1 VLVSA
6 PRRND
11 LFHKGLALIFTI
23 RKKFAMARAP
33 SPAREARALPIFHS
47 TLINMEPLSI
57 SKIAHLATGQLVHG
71 DGEALVSRIST
82 DSRTLQPG
90 DLFVPLRG
98 ENFDG
103 HRFVEQASERGAIG
117 AMVEENWKG
126 AMPKNFALIR
136 VPDTL
141 VAYQTLAANYRKSLL
156 LKVIAI
162 TGSNGKTSTKDF
174 VAATLARRFR
184 VTKTEGNFNNHVG
197 LPQTMLAA
205 NSNDEIAV
213 WEIGM
218 NHPGEIAA
226 LAKLAAPDAAII
238 TNVGL
243 AHIEFMGSRDAIA
256 LEKGALAEAVGADGT
271 VILNAD
277 DPFSQKIAERT
288 AAKVVFAGV
297 ENGTVRASEVTQS
310 STGCEFTILEGAHRC
325 RAQLPVPGI
334 HMVQNAMLAVAA
346 GRAFGLSLEEC
357 AAGLASTPL
366 TKARLQIKEINGIQ
380 FIDDSYNANPDSMKA
395 ALRTLIELDAEGRR
409 IAVLGEMGEL
419 GKESDRGHREVGEAA
434 AALGVDELIAVG
446 ETGAAIARA
455 AQKAGL
461 EKSASVASPEAAA
474 ERLGE
479 VASPGDLILVK
490 GSRTARMERVLEA
503 FAKPQSTAEVSP

>member
-1 VLVSA
+1 MEPHSFFQIAQLA
-6 PRRND
+6 
-11 LFHKGLALIFTI
+11 KGL
-23 RKKFAMARAP
+23 
-33 SPAREARALPIFHS
+33 
-47 TLINMEPLSI
+47 
-57 SKIAHLATGQLVHG
+57 LVQG
-71 DGEALVSRIST
+71 DGEMTISRIST

-103 HRFVEQASERGAIG
+103 HRFVEQASERGAAG
-117 AMVEENWKG
+117 AMVEEKWTG
-126 AMPKNFALIR
+126 TTPKQFALIR

-141 VAYQTLAANYRKSLL
+141 VGYQNLAANYRKSLPI
-156 LKVIAI
+156 KVIAI

-174 VAATLARRFR
+174 VAATLSRRFR

-197 LPQTMLAA
+197 LPQTMLEA
-205 NSNDEIAV
+205 SSTDEIGV

-226 LAKLAAPDAAII
+226 LAHVAAPDVAII

-243 AHIEFMGSRDAIA
+243 AHIEFMGSREAIA
-256 LEKGALAEAVGADGT
+256 REKGALAEAVGADGT
-271 VILNAD
+271 AILNAD
-277 DPFSQKIAERT
+277 DPFSEGIAQRT
-288 AAKVVFAGV
+288 RAKVILAGI
-297 ENGTVRASEVTQS
+297 EAGFVRASDVRQS
-310 STGCEFTILEGAHRC
+310 PTGCEFTILEGAHRC

-395 ALRTLIELDAEGRR
+395 ALRTLVELDADGRR

-419 GKESDRGHREVGEAA
+419 GEESAGGHREVGEAA
-434 AALGVDELIAVG
+434 ATLGIDQLIAVG
-446 ETGAAIARA
+446 GAGAAIARA
-455 AQKAGL
+455 AEKAGL
-461 EKSASVASPEAAA
+461 VTSVSVESPEEAA
-474 ERLGE
+474 ELLG
-479 VASPGDLILVK
+479 VSASPGDLILVK
-490 GSRTARMERVLEA
+490 GSRSARMERVLDA
-503 FAKPQSTAEVSP
+503 FSKLRQSTEVSP

>member
-1 VLVSA
+1 MNPLSL
-6 PRRND
+6 D
-11 LFHKGLALIFTI
+11 QIT
-23 RKKFAMARAP
+23 KFAGG
-33 SPAREARALPIFHS
+33 S
-47 TLINMEPLSI
+47 
-57 SKIAHLATGQLVHG
+57 LAAG
-71 DGEALVSRIST
+71 DPGTTISRIST
-82 DSRTLQPG
+82 DSRTLQAG

-98 ENFDG
+98 DNFDG
-103 HRFVEQASERGAIG
+103 HKFVEQAVERGAAG

-126 AMPKNFALIR
+126 ATPAGFALIR
-136 VPDTL
+136 VADTL
-141 VAYQTLAANYRKSLL
+141 VGYQTLAANYRASLP

-174 VAATLARRFR
+174 VAATLAKKFR

-205 NSNDEIAV
+205 SPEDELAV

-226 LAKLAAPDAAII
+226 LAKLAVPDVAIV
-238 TNVGL
+238 TNVGV
-243 AHIEFMGSRDAIA
+243 AHIEFMGSREAIA
-256 LEKGALAEAVGADGT
+256 AEKGALAEAVGASGA

-277 DPFSQKIAERT
+277 DPFSEGIAKLTQAKII
-288 AAKVVFAGV
+288 FAGI
-297 ENGTVRASEVTQS
+297 ENGSVRAGDVRQS
-310 STGCEFTILEGAHRC
+310 ATGSEFTILEGAHRC
-325 RAQLPVPGI
+325 RAQLPVPGV

-366 TKARLQIKEINGIQ
+366 TKARLQITEINGIQ

-395 ALRTLIELDAEGRR
+395 ALRTLIELDADGRR

-419 GKESDRGHREVGEAA
+419 GEESERGHREVGEAA
-434 AALGVDELIAVG
+434 AELNIDELIAVG
-446 ETGAAIARA
+446 PAGAAIARA
-455 AQKAGL
+455 AEKAGL
-461 EKSASVASPEAAA
+461 ENSKAVDSPEGAA
-474 ERLGE
+474 ELLGE
-479 VASPGDLILVK
+479 NAAPGDLILVK

-503 FAKPQSTAEVSP
+503 FAKRRSPEEVTP

>member
-1 VLVSA
+1 MDPLSLQQIA
-6 PRRND
+6 E
-11 LFHKGLALIFTI
+11 FAHGLITAGD
-23 RKKFAMARAP
+23 
-33 SPAREARALPIFHS
+33 RALTI
-47 TLINMEPLSI
+47 
-57 SKIAHLATGQLVHG
+57 
-71 DGEALVSRIST
+71 SRIST
-82 DSRTLQPG
+82 DSRTLKAG

-103 HRFVEQASERGAIG
+103 HRFVEQAAERGAAG
-117 AMVEENWKG
+117 AMVEESWIG
-126 AMPKNFALIR
+126 SASKNFALIR

-141 VAYQTLAANYRKSLL
+141 AAYQTLAANYRRSLP

-174 VAATLARRFR
+174 VAAILARGFR

-197 LPQTMLAA
+197 LPQTMLTAT
-205 NSNDEIAV
+205 SSDEIAV

-238 TNVGL
+238 TNVGV
-243 AHIEFMGSRDAIA
+243 AHIEFMGSREAIA
-256 LEKGALAEAVGADGT
+256 AEKGALADAVGAGGT
-271 VILNAD
+271 VILNGD
-277 DPFSQKIAERT
+277 DSFSESIAQHTHAKIIL
-288 AAKVVFAGV
+288 AGI
-297 ENGTVRASEVTQS
+297 ENGTVRAIDVSQS
-310 STGCEFTILEGAHRC
+310 ASGCEFTILEGAHRC
-325 RAQLPVPGI
+325 RAQLPVPGV

-395 ALRTLIELDAEGRR
+395 ALRTLVELDADGRR
-409 IAVLGEMGEL
+409 VAVLGQMNEL
-419 GKESDRGHREVGEAA
+419 GEESERGHREVGETA
-434 AALGVDELIAVG
+434 AALGIDELFAVG
-446 ETGAAIARA
+446 EAGAAIAQA
-455 AQKAGL
+455 ARKAGL
-461 EKSASVASPEAAA
+461 EKSSAVDSPEEAAR
-474 ERLGE
+474 RLSAT
-479 VASPGDLILVK
+479 ASPGDLSLVK

-503 FAKPQSTAEVSP
+503 FAKCRSTAEVSP

>member
-1 VLVSA
+1 MDPLLLRQIAEFAQGSLAAGAADQLVS
-6 PRRND
+6 
-11 LFHKGLALIFTI
+11 K
-23 RKKFAMARAP
+23 
-33 SPAREARALPIFHS
+33 
-47 TLINMEPLSI
+47 
-57 SKIAHLATGQLVHG
+57 
-71 DGEALVSRIST
+71 IST
-82 DSRTLQPG
+82 DSRTLRPG

-103 HRFVEQASERGAIG
+103 HRFIEQASERGAVG
-117 AMVEENWKG
+117 AMVEESWKG
-126 AMPKNFALIR
+126 ATPKNFALIR

-141 VAYQTLAANYRKSLL
+141 AGYQTLAANYRKSLP

-205 NSNDEIAV
+205 NASDEIAV

-226 LAKLAAPDAAII
+226 LAKLAAPDAAIV
-238 TNVGL
+238 TNIGL
-243 AHIEFMGSRDAIA
+243 AHIEFMGSREAIA
-256 LEKGALAEAVGADGT
+256 LEKGALVEAVGEGGT

-277 DPFSQKIAERT
+277 DPFSANLVRRT
-288 AAKVVFAGV
+288 RATVIFAGV
-297 ENGTVRASEVTQS
+297 ENGSVRATDLRQS
-310 STGCEFTILEGAHRC
+310 ATGCEFTILEGAHRC

-346 GRAFGLSLEEC
+346 GRAFGLSLEDC

-395 ALRTLIELDAEGRR
+395 ALRTLIELDADGRR

-419 GKESDRGHREVGEAA
+419 GKESERGHREVGEAA

-446 ETGAAIARA
+446 ATGATIARA

-461 EKSASVASPEAAA
+461 EKSVSVSSPEEAA

-479 VASPGDLILVK
+479 NASPGDLILVK
-490 GSRTARMERVLEA
+490 GSRSARMERVLEA
-503 FAKPQSTAEVSP
+503 FAKRQSTAEATP

>member
-1 VLVSA
+1 MNSLSLDQVA
-6 PRRND
+6 
-11 LFHKGLALIFTI
+11 
-23 RKKFAMARAP
+23 KFAGGSLVAGNGDVT
-33 SPAREARALPIFHS
+33 IFR
-47 TLINMEPLSI
+47 
-57 SKIAHLATGQLVHG
+57 V
-71 DGEALVSRIST
+71 ST

-103 HRFVEQASERGAIG
+103 HKFVQQAVERGAAG

-126 AMPKNFALIR
+126 TTAADFALIR
-136 VPDTL
+136 VADTL
-141 VAYQTLAANYRKSLL
+141 VGYQTLAANYRASLP

-174 VAATLARRFR
+174 VAATLAKKFR

-205 NSNDEIAV
+205 NRDDEIAV

-226 LAKLAAPDAAII
+226 LAKLAAPDVAIV
-238 TNVGL
+238 TNVGI
-243 AHIEFMGSRDAIA
+243 AHIEFMGSREAIA
-256 LEKGALAEAVGADGT
+256 TEKGALVEAVGPNGT

-277 DPFSQKIAERT
+277 DAFSETIAKRTSAKIIL
-288 AAKVVFAGV
+288 AGI
-297 ENGTVRASEVTQS
+297 EKGSVRAGDVRQS
-310 STGCEFTILEGAHRC
+310 ATGSEFTILEGAHRC
-325 RAQLPVPGI
+325 RAQLPVPGT
-334 HMVQNAMLAVAA
+334 HMVQNAILAVAA

-366 TKARLQIKEINGIQ
+366 TKARLQITEINGIQ

-395 ALRTLIELDAEGRR
+395 ALRTLIELDADGRR

-419 GKESDRGHREVGEAA
+419 GDESERGHREVGEAA
-434 AALGVDELIAVG
+434 AELNVDELIAVG
-446 ETGAAIARA
+446 PAGAAIARA
-455 AQKAGL
+455 AEKAGL
-461 EKSASVASPEAAA
+461 ENSKAVDSPEKAA
-474 ERLGE
+474 ELLGE
-479 VASPGDLILVK
+479 NASPGDLILVK

-503 FAKPQSTAEVSP
+503 FAKRQSPAEATP